1 MLRDIFWIDN
11 GILKI
16 WYFDDSD
23 RNKINP
29 IFESFKK
36 VERLN
41 FDRYEYSYSYSKLE
55 LLKMVNIDELETLDF
70 NGSDIKY
77 LEDMTNPEYFN
88 YRIQNLIYTR
98 TSWENVTD
106 LTLNNISKINLQ
118 DLYQNS
124 WIIELLFIN
133 RQNYI

>member
-41 FDRYEYSYSYSKLE
+41 FDKYEYSYSKLE
-55 LLKMVNIDELETLDF
+55 LLKLANIDELETLDF

-77 LEDMTNPEYFN
+77 LKIWQILNILIIGYKIWS
-88 YRIQNLIYTR
+88 IQELVEKMWLIWT
-98 TSWENVTD
+98 
-106 LTLNNISKINLQ
+106 
-118 DLYQNS
+118 
-124 WIIELLFIN
+124 
-133 RQNYI
+133 

>member
-29 IFESFKK
+29 IYESFKK

-41 FDRYEYSYSYSKLE
+41 FEKYEYSYSKLE
-55 LLKMVNIDELETLDF
+55 LLKLANIDELDTLDF

-77 LEDMTNPEYFN
+77 FEDMTNPEYFN
-88 YRIQNLIYTR
+88 YRIQNMIYTK

-124 WIIELLFIN
+124 WIIEILFIN